1 MVLVQSVMVISKSS
15 VYFLFRQLTSFCFL
29 LMQRSMPVA
38 LSLCLVLLSQ
48 TCSQARASPTPRKFQ
63 PLKDSPAG
71 CLTVVFFLVLSL
83 TILFIFKKIYVARR
97 RKIDPV
103 SIFSDEFSA
112 PNSNQKGRKSMTKSI
127 AKKSGFCVG
136 LLGSPGWETKRS
148 VFIGSDPS
156 QISLPLESHT
166 PSFRRIPF
174 RSSALHKVPANCEI
188 TPTRPAPSN
197 VHGVI
202 LSPEISRPPP
212 TLVSPKHPSLCFG
225 TKSLLRLSSP
235 LITQDDQHSDFQS
248 NENITFN
255 SGPRKSVLVSGPNL
269 LQSRINHFNVSRG
282 SFPDFKDVC
291 SSIPKSVPVSC
302 LKFLSR

>member
-1 MVLVQSVMVISKSS
+1 MVLGRSVMVISKSS

-29 LMQRSMPVA
+29 LMQRSTPVA

-48 TCSQARASPTPRKFQ
+48 TCFQARASPTPRIFR

-112 PNSNQKGRKSMTKSI
+112 PNSNQTGRKSRTKSI
-127 AKKSGFCVG
+127 AKKSGFYVG

-148 VFIGSDPS
+148 VLIGGDPS
-156 QISLPLESHT
+156 HVSLSPESYT
-166 PSFRRIPF
+166 PSFRRVPF
-174 RSSALHKVPANCEI
+174 RSSALHKVPAKCEI

-197 VHGVI
+197 VLGVKSQLLNI

-212 TLVSPKHPSLCFG
+212 ALVSPKHPSLCFD
-225 TKSLLRLSSP
+225 TKSSLRLSSP
-235 LITQDDQHSDFQS
+235 LITQDDQHSDFQN

-255 SGPRKSVLVSGPNL
+255 SGPRKLVLVSSPSL
-269 LQSRINHFNVSRG
+269 LQSRTDHFNVSRAFV
-282 SFPDFKDVC
+282 FPDVKDVRY
-291 SSIPKSVPVSC
+291 
-302 LKFLSR
+302 F